1 MLLVHFSDAVP
12 YLVNMIKTALSFHI
26 HTSCEEEFLE
36 HTNSFL
42 LVVIPF
48 EYSSKIERLACDTFC
63 PLLYVCI
70 VSKRFKVSSLH
81 PRMHFKALLER
92 LIFMHL
98 ATLHEALKYPL
109 HQFVH
114 IDIV

>member
-1 MLLVHFSDAVP
+1 
-12 YLVNMIKTALSFHI
+12 
-26 HTSCEEEFLE
+26 
-36 HTNSFL
+36 
-42 LVVIPF
+42 
-48 EYSSKIERLACDTFC
+48 
-63 PLLYVCI
+63 
-70 VSKRFKVSSLH
+70 
-81 PRMHFKALLER
+81 MHFKALLER